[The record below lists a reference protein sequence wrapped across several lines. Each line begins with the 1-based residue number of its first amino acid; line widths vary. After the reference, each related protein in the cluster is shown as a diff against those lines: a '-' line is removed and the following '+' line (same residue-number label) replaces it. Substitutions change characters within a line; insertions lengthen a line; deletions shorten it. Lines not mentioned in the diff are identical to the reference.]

1 MAEPIPLAEAARRLP
16 DLLER
21 LKAHHESFVI
31 VRDGEEL
38 GRLEPAAPLSKPF
51 TVGDLLDLLHEI
63 GPPDA
68 SLADDLDE
76 IRQAQPLVPTSPWE
90 S

>member
-1 MAEPIPLAEAARRLP
+1 MAESIPVAEAARRLP

-21 LKAHHESFVI
+21 MKAHHESFII

-38 GRLEPAAPLSKPF
+38 GRLEPATPANPF
-51 TVGDLLDLLHEI
+51 TVGDLLDLLREI
-63 GPPDA
+63 GPPDT
-68 SLADDLDE
+68 SLADDLEE
-76 IRQAQPLVPTSPWE
+76 IRRVQPLVPTSPRE

>member
-1 MAEPIPLAEAARRLP
+1 MAESIPLAEAARRLP

-21 LKAHHESFVI
+21 MKDHHESLVI

-38 GRLEPAAPLSKPF
+38 GRLEPATPTKPF
-51 TVGDLLDLLHEI
+51 TVGDLLDLLREI
-63 GPPDA
+63 EPPDT
-68 SLADDLDE
+68 SWADDLEE
-76 IRQAQPLVPTSPWE
+76 IRQAQPRVPTSPWE